1 MAKSVGS
8 ASKSQTTGKRAGFT
22 AESTVVTEAARMVG
36 ATPWPGGIA
45 SAQLTAAEATSQRQR
60 IKSFG

>member
-8 ASKSQTTGKRAGFT
+8 ALKGQTTGKRADFT

-36 ATPWPGGIA
+36 ADAVAGLNCKRSINC
-45 SAQLTAAEATSQRQR
+45 R
-60 IKSFG
+60 